1 MERALGARS
10 AARLLLLLVIA
21 ILPVFQAQTVT
32 VDDSV
37 SGFIGTDVVLRCTF
51 ANNNPNIKIT
61 QVTWQ
66 KANNGS
72 KQNIAIFHPTM
83 GVSVLAPY
91 KDRVSFKKPSLDDAT
106 IELSGL
112 ELQDEGVY
120 ICEFATFPTG
130 NRESQVNLTV
140 FAKPVIDAEL
150 SPTSITARAGHPG
163 KIVVATCTC
172 ANSKPP
178 GIITWE
184 TKVNGETVV
193 KESRNRNG
201 TMTVS
206 SQYLLVPSRE
216 AHRQPLT
223 CVVNYQTDRTTKV
236 LMLNVQ
242 YEPEVTVE
250 GFDGNWYLNREDV
263 RLTCKADGNPPATK
277 YNWKMLNGSLP
288 VNVERQNTT
297 LLFKGTVTYD
307 LAGTYV
313 CEATNAIGTRSGL
326 VEVNITDKPLP
337 QGAPGSII
345 GILGGIIAAVIIIS
359 AIVTVFFI
367 YRRQQKNRAGTD
379 NDLIDLPP
387 SHKPPPPEK
396 KTEVKSQLTAD
407 DIQINPAGPRVR
419 VTTDT
424 ALAAETPM
432 RGGQKSVFKV
442 VHLDSKEE
450 EDVQKMP
457 LQTQYYDMAA
467 PESSP
472 YSEKST
478 PGAKDYDIQYAELD
492 TAALA
497 SSHPSPRTSIH
508 AGGDLVEYATIQP
521 NLR

>member
-326 VEVNITDKPLP
+326 VEVNITESPQILPSSTSRAIVGTGVDSSGSSSRSLVIGAVVGGGLLLLITGIIIFVVLRKRQQTFKGDYNTKKHVFGNGYSKAGAMPPAPQHVPYQEESDEDKKPSP
-337 QGAPGSII
+337 MNVSYETERKVMRDGADFDTDSKRPYFTVDEDFDDQTLSFQYPPELTEDMVSQNDGSII
-345 GILGGIIAAVIIIS
+345 S
-359 AIVTVFFI
+359 
-367 YRRQQKNRAGTD
+367 
-379 NDLIDLPP
+379 
-387 SHKPPPPEK
+387 K
-396 KTEVKSQLTAD
+396 KEWYV
-407 DIQINPAGPRVR
+407 
-419 VTTDT
+419 
-424 ALAAETPM
+424 
-432 RGGQKSVFKV
+432 
-442 VHLDSKEE
+442 
-450 EDVQKMP
+450 
-457 LQTQYYDMAA
+457 
-467 PESSP
+467 
-472 YSEKST
+472 
-478 PGAKDYDIQYAELD
+478 
-492 TAALA
+492 
-497 SSHPSPRTSIH
+497 
-508 AGGDLVEYATIQP
+508 
-521 NLR
+521 

>member
-1 MERALGARS
+1 MDSGLCPRS
-10 AARLLLLLVIA
+10 TARLLLLVA
-21 ILPVFQAQTVT
+21 VLPVFQAQTVT
-32 VDDSV
+32 VDDSL
-37 SGFIGTDVVLRCTF
+37 SGFIGTSVVLRCTF
-51 ANNNPNIKIT
+51 VNNDPKIKIT

-66 KANNGS
+66 KATNGS
-72 KQNIAIFHPTM
+72 KQNIAIFHPSM
-83 GVSVLAPY
+83 GVSVLPPY
-91 KDRVSFKKPSLDDAT
+91 QDRVSFKKPSLNDAT
-106 IELSGL
+106 IELSRL
-112 ELQDEGVY
+112 ELMDEGVY

-140 FAKPVIDAEL
+140 FARPVIDAEL
-150 SPTSITARAGHPG
+150 TPHTIIARADHPR

-172 ANSKPP
+172 ANGKPP
-178 GIITWE
+178 GVITWE
-184 TKVNGETVV
+184 TKVNGETIV
-193 KESRNRNG
+193 KESRNQNG
-201 TMTVS
+201 TITVT

-223 CVVNYQTDRTTKV
+223 CVVNYQMDRTTKV

-250 GFDGNWYLNREDV
+250 GFDGNWYLNRENV

-288 VNVERQNTT
+288 VNVEPQNTT
-297 LLFKGTVTYD
+297 LLFKGTVTYE

-337 QGAPGSII
+337 QGAPGSVI

-359 AIVTVFFI
+359 AIVTIFFI
-367 YRRQQKNRAGTD
+367 YRRQQKNRADTD

-396 KTEVKSQLTAD
+396 KTEMKSPLTAD
-407 DIQINPAGPRVR
+407 DIQ
-419 VTTDT
+419 
-424 ALAAETPM
+424 
-432 RGGQKSVFKV
+432 V
-442 VHLDSKEE
+442 VHVDSTKEE

-457 LQTQYYDMAA
+457 LQTKYYDMAA

-472 YSEKST
+472 YSEKSYNGNRYEELSDEDEYVSSQHDYHDDYLEQLHPIYNKLSYRPPDRSHHPDAAHRYPQ
-478 PGAKDYDIQYAELD
+478 PGSRAPYIYPKEQY
-492 TAALA
+492 
-497 SSHPSPRTSIH
+497 
-508 AGGDLVEYATIQP
+508 V
-521 NLR
+521 

>member
-1 MERALGARS
+1 MDSGMRPRNT
-10 AARLLLLLVIA
+10 ARLLLLAA

-32 VDDSV
+32 VDDSL
-37 SGFIGTDVVLRCTF
+37 SGFIGTSVVLRCTF
-51 ANNNPNIKIT
+51 VNNDPKIKIT

-66 KANNGS
+66 KATNGS
-72 KQNIAIFHPTM
+72 KQNIAIFHPSM
-83 GVSVLAPY
+83 GVSVLPPY
-91 KDRVSFKKPSLDDAT
+91 QDRVSFQNPSLNDAT

-112 ELQDEGVY
+112 ELMDEGVY

-140 FAKPVIDAEL
+140 FARPVNDAEL
-150 SPTSITARAGHPG
+150 TPHTIIAKADHPS
-163 KIVVATCTC
+163 KIVVATCTS
-172 ANSKPP
+172 ANGKPP
-178 GIITWE
+178 GVITWE

-193 KESRNRNG
+193 KESRNQNG
-201 TMTVS
+201 TSTVT

-223 CVVNYQTDRTTKV
+223 CVVNYQMDRTTKA

-250 GFDGNWYLNREDV
+250 GFDGNWYLNRENV

-288 VNVERQNTT
+288 VNVEHQNTT
-297 LLFKGTVTYD
+297 LLFKGAVTYD

-337 QGAPGSII
+337 QGASGSVI

-359 AIVTVFFI
+359 TIVTIFFI
-367 YRRQQKNRAGTD
+367 YRRQQKNRAD
-379 NDLIDLPP
+379 NANNDLIDLPP

-396 KTEVKSQLTAD
+396 KTEMKDLTAD
-407 DIQINPAGPRVR
+407 DIQ
-419 VTTDT
+419 
-424 ALAAETPM
+424 
-432 RGGQKSVFKV
+432 V
-442 VHLDSKEE
+442 VHLDSTKEK

-467 PESSP
+467 PESP

-508 AGGDLVEYATIQP
+508 AGGDLVDTMEIAMKNYQTRT
-521 NLR
+521 NT

>member
-1 MERALGARS
+1 MDPGLCSRS
-10 AARLLLLLVIA
+10 AAAPPPLLLPLLLLA
-21 ILPVFQAQTVT
+21 AALPVFQAQTVT
-32 VDDSV
+32 VDESL
-37 SGFIGTDVVLRCTF
+37 SGFIGTSVVLRCTF
-51 ANNNPNIKIT
+51 VNNDPTIKIT

-66 KANNGS
+66 KATNGS

-83 GVSVLAPY
+83 GESVLPPY
-91 KDRVSFKKPSLDDAT
+91 KHRVSFKNPSLSDAT
-106 IELSGL
+106 IELSRL
-112 ELQDEGVY
+112 ELMDEGVY

-140 FAKPVIDAEL
+140 FARPVIDAEL
-150 SPTSITARAGHPG
+150 SPHTITARADHPRTM
-163 KIVVATCTC
+163 VVATCTS
-172 ANSKPP
+172 ANGKPP
-178 GIITWE
+178 GIISWE

-193 KESRNRNG
+193 KESRNQNG
-201 TMTVS
+201 TITVTS
-206 SQYLLVPSRE
+206 EYRLVPSRE
-216 AHRQPLT
+216 AHKQPLT
-223 CVVNYQTDRTTKV
+223 CVVNYQMDRTTRALV
-236 LMLNVQ
+236 LNVQ

-250 GFDGNWYLNREDV
+250 GFDGNWYLNRENV
-263 RLTCKADGNPPATK
+263 KLTCKADGNPPASH
-277 YNWKMLNGSLP
+277 YHWKMLNGSLP
-288 VNVERQNTT
+288 VNVEPQNTT

-326 VEVNITDKPLP
+326 VEVNVTDKPLP
-337 QGAPGSII
+337 QGAPGGVI

-359 AIVTVFFI
+359 AIVTIFFI
-367 YRRQQKNRAGTD
+367 YRRQQKNRADTD

-396 KTEVKSQLTAD
+396 KTEMKTHLTPD
-407 DIQINPAGPRVR
+407 DIQ
-419 VTTDT
+419 
-424 ALAAETPM
+424 
-432 RGGQKSVFKV
+432 V
-442 VHLDSKEE
+442 VHVDSTKEE
-450 EDVQKMP
+450 EDVQKIP

-478 PGAKDYDIQYAELD
+478 PGAKDCDIQYAELD
-492 TAALA
+492 TTALT

>member
-1 MERALGARS
+1 MEPGMRTGR
-10 AARLLLLLVIA
+10 AARLLLLLA
-21 ILPVFQAQTVT
+21 ALSPVFQAQTVT

-37 SGFIGTDVVLRCTF
+37 SGFIGNDVILRCTF
-51 ANNNPNIKIT
+51 TNNNPNIKIT

-66 KANNGS
+66 KATNGS
-72 KQNIAIFHPTM
+72 KQNIAIFHPSM
-83 GVSVLAPY
+83 GVSVLPPY
-91 KDRVSFKKPSLDDAT
+91 KARVSFKKPSLDDAT
-106 IELSGL
+106 IKLSSL
-112 ELQDEGVY
+112 ELLDEGVY

-140 FAKPVIDAEL
+140 FARPVIDAEL
-150 SPTSITARAGHPG
+150 SPNTITARAGSPR

-172 ANSKPP
+172 ANGKPP

-184 TKVNGETVV
+184 TNVNGETDV
-193 KESRNRNG
+193 KESRNQNG
-201 TMTVS
+201 TITVT

-223 CVVNYQTDRTTKV
+223 CVVNYQMNRTTKM

-263 RLTCKADGNPPATK
+263 RLTCRADGNPPATS
-277 YNWKMLNGSLP
+277 YQWRMLNGSLP
-288 VNVERQNTT
+288 VNVEPQNTT
-297 LLFKGTVTYD
+297 LLFKGSVTHE

-313 CEATNAIGTRSGL
+313 CEATNAIGKRSGL

-337 QGAPGSII
+337 QGAPGGVI
-345 GILGGIIAAVIIIS
+345 GILGGIIAAIIIIS
-359 AIVTVFFI
+359 AMVTVFFI
-367 YRRQQKNRAGTD
+367 YRRQQKNRADTD

-387 SHKPPPPEK
+387 SHKAPPPEK
-396 KTEVKSQLTAD
+396 KTEMKSHLTAD
-407 DIQINPAGPRVR
+407 DIQ
-419 VTTDT
+419 
-424 ALAAETPM
+424 
-432 RGGQKSVFKV
+432 V
-442 VHLDSKEE
+442 VHLDSTKEE
-450 EDVQKMP
+450 EEAEEEQKIPM
-457 LQTQYYDMAA
+457 QTPYYDMAA

-472 YSEKST
+472 YSEKSNT
-478 PGAKDYDIQYAELD
+478 GTKDYDIQYAELD
-492 TAALA
+492 TTALA

>member
-1 MERALGARS
+1 MDSGMCPRNT
-10 AARLLLLLVIA
+10 ARLLLLAAV
-21 ILPVFQAQTVT
+21 LPVFQAQTVT
-32 VDDSV
+32 VDDSL
-37 SGFIGTDVVLRCTF
+37 SGFIGTSVVLQCTF
-51 ANNNPNIKIT
+51 VNNDPKIKIT

-66 KANNGS
+66 KATNGS
-72 KQNIAIFHPTM
+72 KQNIAIFHPSM
-83 GVSVLAPY
+83 GVSVLPPY
-91 KDRVSFKKPSLDDAT
+91 QDRVSFQNRSLNDAT
-106 IELSGL
+106 IELSRL
-112 ELQDEGVY
+112 ELMDEGVY

-140 FAKPVIDAEL
+140 FARPVNDAEL
-150 SPTSITARAGHPG
+150 TPHTIIAKADHPR
-163 KIVVATCTC
+163 KIVVATCTS
-172 ANSKPP
+172 ANGKPP
-178 GIITWE
+178 GVITWE
-184 TKVNGETVV
+184 TKVGGETVI
-193 KESRNRNG
+193 KEFRNQNG
-201 TMTVS
+201 TSTVT
-206 SQYLLVPSRE
+206 SQFLLVPSRE

-223 CVVNYQTDRTTKV
+223 CVVNYQMDRTTKV

-250 GFDGNWYLNREDV
+250 GFDGNWYLNRENV

-288 VNVERQNTT
+288 LNVEHQNTT
-297 LLFKGTVTYD
+297 LLFKGAVTYD

-337 QGAPGSII
+337 QGAPGSVI

-359 AIVTVFFI
+359 AVVTIFFI
-367 YRRQQKNRAGTD
+367 YRRQQKNRADTD

-396 KTEVKSQLTAD
+396 KTEMKSHLTVD
-407 DIQINPAGPRVR
+407 DIQ
-419 VTTDT
+419 
-424 ALAAETPM
+424 
-432 RGGQKSVFKV
+432 V
-442 VHLDSKEE
+442 VHLDSTKEK

-467 PESSP
+467 PESP